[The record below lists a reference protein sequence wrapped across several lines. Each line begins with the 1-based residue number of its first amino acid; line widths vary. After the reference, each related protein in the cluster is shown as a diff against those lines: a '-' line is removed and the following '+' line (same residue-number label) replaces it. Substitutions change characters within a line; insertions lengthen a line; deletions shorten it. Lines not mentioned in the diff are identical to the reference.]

1 MDCPISIGYND
12 DIATAKKVLA
22 QLASESPYSLET
34 PPPMIGVSNHGE
46 SSIDFDYG
54 VWCKTEDYWNMKYY
68 LEENAVKLFKENG
81 ITIPYPQVDVHVRE
95 SGDKKPE

>member
-1 MDCPISIGYND
+1 
-12 DIATAKKVLA
+12 
-22 QLASESPYSLET
+22 
-34 PPPMIGVSNHGE
+34 
-46 SSIDFDYG
+46 
-54 VWCKTEDYWNMKYY
+54 MKYY